1 MDEAVG
7 RHFEVLRRVI
17 GEHGGEVVKS
27 TGDGVFAA
35 FARPVDG
42 IHAAAQVQR
51 ELHTGAWPVEP
62 FRVRMGLHTGP
73 CIERDGDLYGRAVNK
88 AARLE
93 QAAYGGQVLVSEV
106 TVALARDVLGDGL
119 SFVHLGEH
127 HFDGIV
133 DPTEVHQLAID
144 GLPND
149 HPPLRTGDLGL
160 ERLPLELTPLI
171 GRTEATTLIEE
182 ELRRSR
188 VVTLVGP
195 PGVGKSR
202 MALRAASEEAR
213 TRRSGVRFVDLA
225 PCRQAAA
232 AEGTIANAL
241 GVRPD
246 EEDHRTYTE
255 SIVWS
260 LRNHDTLLVLDN
272 CEHILSGVVPL
283 VEALVSTCPHVTVL
297 ATSRERL
304 GLPYEVAWP
313 VHTLAL
319 PDADVATVGDI
330 EKVASV
336 QLLVDRARAIRA
348 DFALSDADVPAVAAI
363 CRRCDGLPLALELAA
378 ARLETLSPAEL
389 LAALEGPQG
398 LLGYDLGGGLRDA
411 LDASYAAL
419 GDDERRVLDELAV
432 FAGPATADAIAAVCT
447 PPGTD
452 VRRCLD
458 GLVKHSLCFVDR
470 PSTWTRFGLLE
481 SVRQYAAS
489 HGRVDAALQARH
501 AAHFLEEAER
511 RGRQYRTAEG
521 HEATRALVEELDDLR
536 LAVQWLTAVERVVDA
551 ARIVLALHEFCLFT
565 LRPELHTWA
574 VDLDGRL
581 PAHDPRAAELK
592 GVIAIGSWFRGNHEA
607 ALAVAQDALDAAAVA
622 DGPAS
627 TIWAR
632 TALLNAS
639 GSIGDLDAATG
650 HLRALHDEC
659 VATGDPFWHV
669 NALATEAVG
678 LASVGLS
685 ELAQQPA
692 ARAVRLAEDLGN
704 PECRYWSAYAEA
716 VALRPTDLD
725 AAEAALDRALLAAR
739 SNGAR
744 FNEGI
749 VLTEQLG
756 VLLERGRVQEAA
768 VTALDLLHHGERTGG
783 FGRVWQAVVLAS
795 RALLD
800 GGRPEAAALVYLA
813 AMARPVV
820 PQAQMVLVTTAL
832 EADLHGALGDATMG
846 QLGQRAR
853 FLTDAQVLQRCREEL
868 ELLLRA

>member
-1 MDEAVG
+1 MDQAVG

-17 GEHGGEVVKS
+17 RDHGGSVVKS
-27 TGDGVFAA
+27 TGDGVFAV
-35 FARPVDG
+35 FGRPVDG
-42 IHAAAQVQR
+42 VHAAADVQR
-51 ELHTGAWPVEP
+51 ELHAVDWPVDSL
-62 FRVRMGLHTGP
+62 RVRMGLHTGS

-93 QAAYGGQVLVSEV
+93 QAAYGGQVLLSEV
-106 TVALARDVLGDGL
+106 TAALVRDELGEGLALVYLGD
-119 SFVHLGEH
+119 H

-133 DPTEVHQLAID
+133 DATQVHQLAID
-144 GLPND
+144 GLPSD

-171 GRTEATTLIEE
+171 GRAEATTLIEE
-182 ELRRSR
+182 ELHRSR

-202 MALRAASEEAR
+202 IALRAASEEAR
-213 TRRSGVRFVDLA
+213 ARRSGVRFVDLS
-225 PCRQAAA
+225 PCRQVAA

-246 EEDHRTYTE
+246 EEEHRSYAD

-260 LRNHDTLLVLDN
+260 LRSHDTLLVLDN
-272 CEHILSGVVPL
+272 CEHILAGVVPL
-283 VEALVSTCPHVTVL
+283 IDRIVSTCPQVTVL

-319 PDADVATVGDI
+319 PDPDVATVGDI

-348 DFALSDADVPAVAAI
+348 DFALTDADVPAVAAI

-378 ARLETLSPAEL
+378 ARLETLGPAEL

-447 PPGTD
+447 PTGTD
-452 VRRCLD
+452 VRQCLD
-458 GLVKHSLCFVDR
+458 SLVKHSLISVER
-470 PSTWTRFGLLE
+470 PSAWTRFGLLE

-501 AAHFLEEAER
+501 AAHFLQEAER
-511 RGRQYRTAEG
+511 RGRQYLTGEA
-521 HEATRALVEELDDLR
+521 HEAARALGEELDDLR
-536 LAVQWLTAVERVVDA
+536 LAVHWLTAVERVVDA

-565 LRPELHTWA
+565 LRPELHSWA

-581 PAHDPRAAELK
+581 PADDPRTAELK
-592 GVIAIGSWFRGNHEA
+592 GVVAIGCWFRGNHEA
-607 ALAVAQDALDAAAVA
+607 ALAKAEEALQAASVV
-622 DGPAS
+622 DGPVS

-639 GSIGDLDAATG
+639 GAMGDLGAATS
-650 HLRALHDEC
+650 HLRALRDEC
-659 VATGDPFWHV
+659 TGTGDPYWHV

-685 ELAQQPA
+685 ELAQGPA
-692 ARAVRLAEDLGN
+692 ARAVQIAEDLGN
-704 PECRYWSAYAEA
+704 PECRYWAAYAEA

-783 FGRVWQAVVLAS
+783 FGRVWHAVVLAS

-800 GGRPEAAALVYLA
+800 GGRAEAAAVVFLA

-832 EADLHGALGDATMG
+832 EVDLEGTLGRATLD
-846 QLGQRAR
+846 QLRQRAR

-868 ELLLRA
+868 ELLLQP

>member
-17 GEHGGEVVKS
+17 RDHGGTVVKS

-35 FARPVDG
+35 FERPADG
-42 IHAAAQVQR
+42 VHAAADVQR
-51 ELHTGAWPVEP
+51 QLHTLEWPVEA
-62 FRVRMGLHTGP
+62 FRVRMGLHTGS

-106 TVALARDVLGDGL
+106 TAALARDALREDIT
-119 SFVHLGEH
+119 FVYLGEH

-133 DPTEVHQLAID
+133 DPTRVHQLAIA
-144 GLPND
+144 GVPSD

-171 GRTEATTLIEE
+171 GRTEATALIEE
-182 ELRRSR
+182 ELHRSR

-213 TRRSGVRFVDLA
+213 ARRSGVRFVDLS
-225 PCRQAAA
+225 PCRRIDA
-232 AEGTIANAL
+232 AEGTIATAL

-246 EEDHRTYTE
+246 EEEHRGYAD

-260 LRNHDTLLVLDN
+260 LRTHDTLIVLDN
-272 CEHILSGVVPL
+272 CEHILAGVVPL
-283 VEALVSTCPHVTVL
+283 IDRIVSTCPQVTIL

-319 PDADVATVGDI
+319 PGPEVATVGDI

-348 DFALSDADVPAVAAI
+348 DFAVTDADVPAVAAI
-363 CRRCDGLPLALELAA
+363 CRRCDGLPLAIELAA
-378 ARLETLSPAEL
+378 ARLETLGPAEL

-398 LLGYDLGGGLRDA
+398 LLGYDLAGGLRDA
-411 LDASYAAL
+411 LDASYSAL
-419 GDDERRVLDELAV
+419 GEDERRLLDELAV

-447 PPGTD
+447 PTSTD
-452 VRRCLD
+452 VRSSLD
-458 GLVKHSLCFVDR
+458 SLVKHSLVSVER
-470 PSTWTRFGLLE
+470 PSAWTRFGLLE

-501 AAHFLEEAER
+501 AAHFLDEAER
-511 RGRQYRTAEG
+511 RGHQYLGGEAHEG
-521 HEATRALVEELDDLR
+521 ARAMAEELDDLR
-536 LAVQWLTAVERVVDA
+536 LAVQWLTAVERFVDA

-565 LRPELHTWA
+565 MRPELHTWA
-574 VDLDGRL
+574 GDLDGRL
-581 PAHDPRAAELK
+581 PLEDRRAAEVK

-607 ALAVAQDALDAAAVA
+607 ALATAEAALQAAAAV
-622 DGPAS
+622 DGPVS

-639 GSIGDLDAATG
+639 GAMGDLDGATR

-659 VATGDPFWHV
+659 LETGHPYWHV
-669 NALATEAVG
+669 NALATQAVG
-678 LASVGLS
+678 LASVGLA
-685 ELAQQPA
+685 EMAVRPA
-692 ARAVRLAEDLGN
+692 AEAVRIAEDLGN
-704 PECRYWSAYAEA
+704 PECRYWAAYAEA

-725 AAEAALDRALLAAR
+725 AAETALERALAAAR

-768 VTALDLLHHGERTGG
+768 VTALDLLHLCERSGG
-783 FGRVWQAVVLAS
+783 FGRVWHAVVLAS
-795 RALLD
+795 RALAD
-800 GGRPEAAALVYLA
+800 GGRLEAAAVIFVA

-832 EADLHGALGDATMG
+832 EADLQRRLGPATME
-846 QLGQRAR
+846 QLSQRAR
-853 FLTDAQVLQRCREEL
+853 FLTDAQVLERCRGEL
-868 ELLLRA
+868 EVLLRL